1 MDSDKLIGPI
11 VGQQYCLSC
20 PIDLAFTKT
29 VAGVKHGKLAV
40 TDVNGNILFWLD
52 ASCWKSKRMLLDAAS
67 GLPLLSITQRF
78 WSAHDRWDAFRGD
91 SKDEKDLLF
100 SVKRKSM
107 LPFQTELQVF
117 LATNVKENEC
127 DFKIKG
133 EFNKRSSIIYKGN
146 TSTVVA
152 QMNKEH
158 KVVNVPLEK
167 HAFGVSIDANV
178 DFAFITGL
186 LFILHQLY
194 GEEVTVLAAA
204 VGTSAGNGAVYSVM
218 ME

>member
-1 MDSDKLIGPI
+1 MASDKLIGPI
-11 VGQQYCLSC
+11 VGQQYYLSC
-20 PIDLAFTKT
+20 PIDLAFTKK

-52 ASCWKSKRMLLDAAS
+52 GSSWKSKRKLVDAAS
-67 GLPLLSITQRF
+67 GLPLLSITRKF
-78 WSAHDRWDAFRGD
+78 WSDRWEAFKGD
-91 SKDEKDLLF
+91 SKDKKDLLF

-107 LPFQTELQVF
+107 LQLRTELEVF
-117 LATNVKENEC
+117 LAGNEMENEC

-133 EFNKRSSIIYKGN
+133 EFYKKSSIIYKGN

-167 HAFGVSIDANV
+167 HAFGVSIDANM

-186 LFILHQLY
+186 VVILHQLY
-194 GEEVTVLAAA
+194 EEEVTAAGA
-204 VGTSAGNGAVYSVM
+204 VGASAGIAVAC
-218 ME
+218 